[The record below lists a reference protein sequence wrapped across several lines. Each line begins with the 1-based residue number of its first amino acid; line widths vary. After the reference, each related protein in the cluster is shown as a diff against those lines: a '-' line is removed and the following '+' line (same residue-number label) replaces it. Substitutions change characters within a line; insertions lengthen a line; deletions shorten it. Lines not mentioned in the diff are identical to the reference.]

1 MKTVIQSIRGF
12 TIQATD
18 GEVGKVETLYFDE
31 QTWAIRYL
39 VVNVGNWLLP
49 DQILLSPVVVTNVDS
64 EEETIFVTLT
74 KEQVKNSPHMDT
86 ERPVSRQYEVTLHDY
101 YNWNPYWLHAPTYS
115 DGLTAPHT
123 AALESRPK
131 GPEKTAAATPT
142 EEGNSHLRSTDEV
155 EGYHINA
162 VDGEI
167 GHIEKFLVDTDFWF
181 IRYFV
186 IDTKN
191 WLPGKKVI
199 VSPSWIEDINWVDRE
214 VSVNMTQEMIES
226 SPEYESEEMVNR
238 EYERRLYDHYQ
249 AVTYWKEAQVTH

>member
-18 GEVGKVETLYFDE
+18 GEVGKVETLYFDD

-64 EEETIFVTLT
+64 EEETISVALT

-86 ERPVSRQYEVTLHDY
+86 KRPVSRQYEVTLHDY
-101 YNWNPYWLHAPTYS
+101 YNWSPYWIHAPTYS
-115 DGLTAPHT
+115 GGLTAPTT
-123 AALESRPK
+123 AALERQPK
-131 GPEKTAAATPT
+131 PTEKTAVDAHS
-142 EEGNSHLRSTDEV
+142 EVGDSHLRSTSEV

-167 GHIEKFLVDTDFWF
+167 GHIDKFLVDTNFWF

-199 VSPSWIEDINWVDRE
+199 VAPSWIENINWVDRE
-214 VSVNMTQEMIES
+214 VSVDMTQEMIKS
-226 SPEYESEEMVNR
+226 SPEYEAEAMVNR

-249 AVTYWKEAQVTH
+249 AVAYWKEAQITH

>member
-1 MKTVIQSIRGF
+1 MKTVIQNIRGF

-18 GEVGKVETLYFDE
+18 GEVGSVETLYFDE

-49 DQILLSPVVVTNVDS
+49 DQILLSPVVVTDVDR
-64 EEETIFVTLT
+64 EEENISVALT

-86 ERPVSRQYEVTLHDY
+86 KRPVSRQYEVTLHEY

-115 DGLTAPHT
+115 GGLTAPRT
-123 AALESRPK
+123 AALEKQPK
-131 GPEKTAAATPT
+131 GTEKTAAAAPADK
-142 EEGNSHLRSTDEV
+142 GDPHLRSTEEV

-167 GHIEKFLVDTDFWF
+167 GHIEEFLVDTDFWF

-191 WLPGKKVI
+191 WLPGKEVI

-214 VSVNMTQEMIES
+214 VSVSMTQEMIES
-226 SPEYESEEMVNR
+226 SPEYDGEEMVNR

-249 AVTYWKEAQVTH
+249 AVVYWKEAQVTH

>member
-1 MKTVIQSIRGF
+1 MQTVIQDIHGYSV
-12 TIQATD
+12 QATD

-31 QTWAIRYL
+31 ETWAVRYL

-49 DQILLSPVVVTNVDS
+49 DQILLSPVAVTHADH
-64 EEETIFVTLT
+64 EEETITVALT

-86 ERPVSRQYEVTLHDY
+86 KRPVSRQYEVTLHDY
-101 YNWNPYWLHAPTYS
+101 YNWSPYWIQAPTYS
-115 DGLTAPHT
+115 DRLTAPRT
-123 AALESRPK
+123 AALERRPK
-131 GPEKTAAATPT
+131 PTQPEDVNRA
-142 EEGNSHLRSTDEV
+142 EESDPHLRSTDEV

-162 VDGEI
+162 VDGDI

-186 IDTKN
+186 IDTRN
-191 WLPGKKVI
+191 WLPGKEVI
-199 VSPSWIEDINWVDRE
+199 VAPDWIENINWVDRE
-214 VSVNMTQEMIES
+214 VSVVLTQEMIES

-249 AVTYWKEAQVTH
+249 AVVYWKEAQPTD